1 MEALNYEL
9 KSYSAK
15 ANAGRAA
22 KAFIK
27 KHALAIELTSIEIA
41 KNEHGTGF
49 IWANANALLN
59 ALAPSKTDSKLHVSA
74 VQSPCKMVWDIAGAM
89 LAEDPATRRKDI
101 LAACEER
108 GIAYYTARTQYQ
120 LYTKACKASAAT

>member
-1 MEALNYEL
+1 MQTLNYEL

-15 ANAGRAA
+15 SNAGRAA

-27 KHALAIELTSIEIA
+27 KHSLPIEHSAISIA
-41 KNEHGTGF
+41 KNEQGTGF

-59 ALAPSKTDSKLHVSA
+59 ALQPAKSDTKLHVSA
-74 VQSPCKMVWDIAGAM
+74 MKGSCKLVWELAGTM
-89 LAEDPATRRKDI
+89 LAADPLTKRKDI

-108 GIAYYTARTQYQ
+108 GIAYFTARTQYQ
-120 LYTKACKASAAT
+120 LYRKALAAS

>member
-1 MEALNYEL
+1 MEKLNYEL

-15 ANAGRAA
+15 SNAGRAA

-27 KHALAIELTSIEIA
+27 KHALPIDAKQIEIA
-41 KNEHGTGF
+41 KNEAGDGF

-59 ALAPSKTDSKLHVSA
+59 ALAPAKSDAKLHVSA
-74 VQSPCKMVWDIAGAM
+74 VQSPCKMVWDIAASM
-89 LAEDPATRRKDI
+89 LAENPATRRKDI
-101 LAACEER
+101 LAACEQR

-120 LYTKACKASAAT
+120 LYTKAAKASA